1 MKMKTKIIAVFLF
14 VAAVAFAS
22 CKESEDNPDTTM
34 NPTTEKILAEGL
46 NIGAYGKD
54 TTVLFPKADGY
65 KIDISY
71 ATGSGKWCRASEI
84 PESDNYQ
91 AGSDNN
97 QTAVRIVCAQSD
109 DSLLVARE
117 AKITLSSSNNKYVI
131 NVNQRPH
138 QLAYFK
144 DKVLYIPNTG
154 GDFKLSVLANSKF
167 EVYSVSGTWLTKS
180 SGQIKCTEVKTI
192 EFPFHVQL
200 NTGLGRS
207 DTYCV
212 SNDYYDTVVHPDYV
226 TDLYGNRPMISIIQE
241 PRTLHESETV
251 DMNEPRH
258 YESLETMLGHDSE
271 NLSRLKKLT
280 VINMIKHSDVEYAA
294 KISTLN
300 LDTLDMSQCNY
311 YAFEDKR
318 GISQRMFFG
327 CHLSCIVLPKGTE
340 RIYDEAFANCANLKM
355 VSLPS
360 SVKSIGAMAFA
371 LSPKIENI
379 LIPSDSKL
387 NYIQDEAFNTGG
399 TITSLFIPATADMTK
414 NALKGLRVKELH
426 IRLATPP
433 TLNPDSEVNH
443 GGSVL
448 YVPVG
453 SKEKYAS
460 ATYFKDFGKIV
471 EE

>member
-1 MKMKTKIIAVFLF
+1 MLKKLRNVFILFIAVL
-14 VAAVAFAS
+14 AISS
-22 CKESEDNPDTTM
+22 CKDSEDNPVITL
-34 NPTTEKILAEGL
+34 NLTTEKILTEGL

-54 TTVLFPKADGY
+54 TTVLFPKANWY
-65 KIDISY
+65 NIDISY
-71 ATGSGKWCRASEI
+71 ETGHGKWCMVSEK
-84 PESDNYQ
+84 PD
-91 AGSDNN
+91 AGNG
-97 QTAVRIVCAQSD
+97 QTDVRIKCAQSD

-399 TITSLFIPATADMTK
+399 TITSLFIPATTELAKD
-414 NALKGLRVKELH
+414 AFKGLRVKELH

-433 TLNPDSEVNH
+433 TLNPDKEVNRAAYA
-443 GGSVL
+443 L
-448 YVPVG
+448 YVPKG
-453 SKEKYAS
+453 SKGKYMS
-460 ATYFKDFGKIV
+460 APYFKDFGKIV

>member
-1 MKMKTKIIAVFLF
+1 MKIRNAILFLF

-22 CKESEDNPDTTM
+22 CKESEDNPVTTM

-71 ATGSGKWCRASEI
+71 ATGAGNWCRASEI
-84 PESDNYQ
+84 PETDNYQ
-91 AGSDNN
+91 TETDNN

-258 YESLETMLGHDSE
+258 YESLETMLGHDRE
-271 NLSRLKKLT
+271 NLSRLTNLT
-280 VINMIKHSDVEYAA
+280 VVNMIRHSDVDYAA
-294 KISTLN
+294 KISNLN
-300 LDTLDMSQCNY
+300 LDTLNMSQCNY
-311 YAFEDKR
+311 YAFEEERD
-318 GISQRMFFG
+318 ISRRMFYG
-327 CHLSCIVLPKGTE
+327 CHLSYIDLPKGTDD
-340 RIYDEAFANCANLKM
+340 IFLEAFANCANLRK
-355 VSLPS
+355 VSLPTS
-360 SVKSIGAMAFA
+360 IEYIGVKAFA
-371 LSPKIENI
+371 LSPKIEEI
-379 LIPSDSKL
+379 LIPSGSKL
-387 NYIQDEAFNTGG
+387 RYIENEAFNTGG
-399 TITSLFIPATADMTK
+399 TMTSLFIPATTELAKD
-414 NALKGLRVKELH
+414 AFKGLRVKELH

-433 TLNPDSEVNH
+433 TLNPDKEVNRAAYA
-443 GGSVL
+443 L
-448 YVPVG
+448 YVPKG
-453 SKEKYAS
+453 SKGKYMS
-460 ATYFKDFGKIV
+460 APYFKDFGKIV